1 MNEINTF
8 GILLKKME
16 ENFVSNLPGDY
27 QFVKIFKE
35 LEKYKDIAWAE
46 KILSV
51 EYESIE
57 NKWAYWIVG
66 KFKIIF
72 IEHNNRHIRMYDVV
86 LQYEYDGFDI
96 PTKPTLVVSDITDQY
111 KKELDE
117 KINNY
122 DGDFDI

>member
-8 GILLKKME
+8 DTLLKKME
-16 ENFVSNLPGDY
+16 ENFASNLPGDY

-57 NKWAYWIVG
+57 NKWAYCIVV

-117 KINNY
+117 KINHY

>member
-35 LEKYKDIAWAE
+35 LEKYKEIAWAE

-117 KINNY
+117 KINHY

>member
-117 KINNY
+117 KINHY